1 MIAIIDRSDDAC
13 AREVVLRAFERS
25 FTPGQVRLLDDIAAA
40 SRPLAV
46 VVVVAPR
53 EQDADWIAPLL
64 RRPVKI
70 ILLGAIGPRIASLA
84 GVAVDTLDQRAA
96 VAAACEP
103 APTYGLSESAGQ
115 IVYADQGLGAGS
127 PLRQRSLCRFD
138 FTNEWNNLGYGRIGI
153 GDDAWSVAVAARPVD
168 AGVVG
173 ELRIGPDAPAG
184 AVITLRDLP
193 HASVLW
199 FARPVGPVDGA
210 DWAIVERF
218 VADHR
223 AAELPCRPYL
233 RDIPNGVT
241 AALTMRLDCDEDIAS
256 SRPLFELYRGRG
268 LPLSVAIKTD
278 QPDTAEHLALLA
290 DLDLAGGS
298 ILSHSV
304 THAPNWGGS
313 AEAAEREA
321 RDSKAWLESRVRG
334 LTVRYA
340 VSPFHQN
347 PTYVPAALARA
358 GYDGFVGG
366 IIANDPEY
374 LMARG
379 GAAPFG
385 PAGFVSHSQACMLH
399 GDCMLAGDDPIRIYK
414 QAFRQAKAFGQFF
427 GYLDHPFS
435 PRYAYG
441 WASETDRVAVHAAFL
456 DFIAAECAGEATLF
470 VNEETCLDFMR
481 AKSATVIDYDASRDA
496 FAVSQG
502 NAAGLPLAVGWR
514 GRIEA
519 AADHG

>member
-25 FTPGQVRLLDDIAAA
+25 FTSGQVRLLDDIAAA
-40 SRPLAV
+40 SRPPAV
-46 VVVVAPR
+46 VVVIAPR
-53 EQDADWIAPLL
+53 EQDADWIEPLL

-70 ILLGAIGPRIASLA
+70 VMLGAVGPRIASLA
-84 GVAVDTLDQRAA
+84 GIAVDVPDQRAA
-96 VAAACEP
+96 AAADCDP
-103 APTYGLSESAGQ
+103 APTYGLSESAAH
-115 IVYADQGLGAGS
+115 IVYADQGLGAS
-127 PLRQRSLCRFD
+127 SSIRRRALCRFD
-138 FTNEWNNLGYGRIGI
+138 FTNEWNNLGYGRIGV
-153 GDDAWSVAVAARPVD
+153 GDDPWSIAVTARPVD
-168 AGVVG
+168 ANAIGD
-173 ELRIGPDAPAG
+173 LRIGPDTPAG
-184 AVITLRDLP
+184 AVVTLRDLP

-199 FARPVGPVDGA
+199 FARPVGPVDGC

-218 VADHR
+218 VADYR
-223 AAELPCRPYL
+223 ASELPCRPYL
-233 RDIPNGVT
+233 RDIPHGVT

-256 SRPLFELYRGRG
+256 SRPLFELYRARG

-278 QPDTAEHLALLA
+278 QPDTAEHLALLS
-290 DLDLAGGS
+290 DLQQAGGS

-321 RDSKAWLESRVRG
+321 RDSKAWLENRVPG

-379 GAAPFG
+379 GAAPFA

-399 GDCMLAGDDPIRIYK
+399 GDCLLAGDDPIRIYK

-441 WASETDRVAVHAAFL
+441 WASEADRLAIHAAYL

-481 AKSATVIDYDASRDA
+481 VKSMTLIDYDSSRDA

-502 NAAGLPLAVGWR
+502 SAAGLPLSVGWR
-514 GRIEA
+514 GRTEA